1 MDFKVTDL
9 VKNVVLAGIGAAAVT
24 TEKAKDVADELVK
37 KGSLTVEQGKV
48 LNEELKHNIKETL
61 DNKKKKDAS
70 VEELLSAMTP
80 DQIDALKEL
89 LNKASKQRRKS
100 QRQKHHRM
108 KNKRQSK
115 KRIHRMSE
123 REDRSRLSEIMQV
136 LRRYR
141 ITKGIT
147 PVKVREILEELG
159 PTYVKLGQILSIR
172 TDLISSEYCK
182 ELQKLRSQVS
192 PMPYDEVR
200 AVTLRSIQKRPG
212 GCFCINCKD
221 TNRVCFDCA
230 GS

>member
-89 LNKASKQRRKS
+89 LNKAAKPQDKEEEPKAEAP
-100 QRQKHHRM
+100 QDEEQKAE
-108 KNKRQSK
+108 Q
-115 KRIHRMSE
+115 
-123 REDRSRLSEIMQV
+123 
-136 LRRYR
+136 
-141 ITKGIT
+141 
-147 PVKVREILEELG
+147 
-159 PTYVKLGQILSIR
+159 
-172 TDLISSEYCK
+172 K
-182 ELQKLRSQVS
+182 ENTQ
-192 PMPYDEVR
+192 DE
-200 AVTLRSIQKRPG
+200 
-212 GCFCINCKD
+212 
-221 TNRVCFDCA
+221 
-230 GS
+230 

>member
-89 LNKASKQRRKS
+89 LNKATKPQDKEAKAEVEAP
-100 QRQKHHRM
+100 QDEEQKAE
-108 KNKRQSK
+108 Q
-115 KRIHRMSE
+115 
-123 REDRSRLSEIMQV
+123 
-136 LRRYR
+136 
-141 ITKGIT
+141 
-147 PVKVREILEELG
+147 
-159 PTYVKLGQILSIR
+159 
-172 TDLISSEYCK
+172 K
-182 ELQKLRSQVS
+182 ENTQ
-192 PMPYDEVR
+192 DE
-200 AVTLRSIQKRPG
+200 
-212 GCFCINCKD
+212 
-221 TNRVCFDCA
+221 
-230 GS
+230 

>member
-1 MDFKVTDL
+1 M
-9 VKNVVLAGIGAAAVT
+9 
-24 TEKAKDVADELVK
+24 
-37 KGSLTVEQGKV
+37 

-89 LNKASKQRRKS
+89 LNKAAKPQDKEA
-100 QRQKHHRM
+100 KAEAHRM

-123 REDRSRLSEIMQV
+123 REDRSRLSEIMQI

-147 PVKVREILEELG
+147 PGKS
-159 PTYVKLGQILSIR
+159 T
-172 TDLISSEYCK
+172 
-182 ELQKLRSQVS
+182 
-192 PMPYDEVR
+192 
-200 AVTLRSIQKRPG
+200 
-212 GCFCINCKD
+212 
-221 TNRVCFDCA
+221 
-230 GS
+230 